1 MECAGLW
8 WKPLHQNVKSL
19 HALKKRLPEFR
30 KEKSEVNLG
39 SPQELPLIS
48 GKSLGVKWL
57 DIRKVRL
64 RITTTVLLCSLSLF
78 LQP

>member
-8 WKPLHQNVKSL
+8 WKPLHQDVESL
-19 HALKKRLPEFR
+19 HALKKGLPEFTE
-30 KEKSEVNLG
+30 EKSEVSLG
-39 SPQELPLIS
+39 SPQELPLIPE
-48 GKSLGVKWL
+48 KSLGVKWL
-57 DIRKVRL
+57 DIGKVRL